1 MFMYLAYLL
10 ANSKGLQLL
19 NWLVNE
25 CPVLKQNKALKYPQ
39 TNLRIIERF
48 VEMLVYWKVYILSA
62 LIAGWC
68 AVEQKYADESK
79 KPWSSLYSKLLYKMG
94 KGFLDI

>member
-1 MFMYLAYLL
+1 MYLAYLL
-10 ANSKGLQLL
+10 ANSKGLQSL
-19 NWLVNE
+19 NWLVKE

-48 VEMLVYWKVYILSA
+48 VEMLVYWNVYILIT
-62 LIAGWC
+62 LIAGLC
-68 AVEQKYADESK
+68 AVEQKYVDESK

-94 KGFLDI
+94 HYFLYI